1 MVYVVDPDAHL
12 NTSITRTHYT
22 LHIHHLLPEGCPYH
36 MKSHLLQ
43 LPGCTAIDVSS
54 QLCLQYHLLW
64 SRSHLGYLA
73 FTIFANISLA
83 LSGTRGDEEER
94 GLGD

>member
-1 MVYVVDPDAHL
+1 MVDPDAQL
-12 NTSITRTHYT
+12 NTSITRNHYT
-22 LHIHHLLPEGCPYH
+22 LHIHLLFPEGCPNH
-36 MKSHLLQ
+36 MRSHLFQ
-43 LPGCTAIDVSS
+43 LPRCAAIDVSS

-83 LSGTRGDEEER
+83 LSGTRGDKEER
-94 GLGD
+94 GLRD